1 VPRIAAETINV
12 RGAPCNK
19 SLLANSRSVVE
30 FAIYNEL
37 GAGCAVVIDAVAST
51 IGKQEVCT
59 YTEDDK
65 IVTVTYLND
74 RVISASKSGF

>member
-1 VPRIAAETINV
+1 
-12 RGAPCNK
+12 
-19 SLLANSRSVVE
+19 VE